1 MYSHICRIA
10 ALSKPTVF
18 IAEMWVLVAS
28 PSSWLARS
36 ENMPRMRLD
45 RQRGQQLV
53 VNRPR
58 MPEVMVQFYLSGD
71 KLLRATASKHKTTLL
86 QRQRQV
92 PSLVDIKFKS
102 WENRIWVHRV
112 QMRAWWSNF
121 WLKYV
126 KNAVILTDMVIGC
139 DRFCITVSV
148 MWHLF
153 GSSPCFLTSGEQNVP
168 AVWIICIW
176 PHWLCKIT
184 NSLQDKVF
192 FTNPVFW
199 F

>member
-1 MYSHICRIA
+1 MNFSPSLHSGRHKHICRIA

-18 IAEMWVLVAS
+18 IAEMWVLVES

-71 KLLRATASKHKTTLL
+71 KLLCATASKHKTTLL

-92 PSLVDIKFKS
+92 PSLVDINSSHEKTGFEFIESKWGHDEATS
-102 WENRIWVHRV
+102 DLNMLKMQLFWQIW
-112 QMRAWWSNF
+112 
-121 WLKYV
+121 WL
-126 KNAVILTDMVIGC
+126 AVIVSASQFPWC
-139 DRFCITVSV
+139 DICLDLHHVFL
-148 MWHLF
+148 HLENKMF
-153 GSSPCFLTSGEQNVP
+153 RQCG
-168 AVWIICIW
+168 
-176 PHWLCKIT
+176 
-184 NSLQDKVF
+184 
-192 FTNPVFW
+192 
-199 F
+199 

>member
-92 PSLVDIKFKS
+92 PSLVDIRFPT
-102 WENRIWVHRV
+102 RV
-112 QMRAWWSNF
+112 
-121 WLKYV
+121 L
-126 KNAVILTDMVIGC
+126 IL
-139 DRFCITVSV
+139 
-148 MWHLF
+148 
-153 GSSPCFLTSGEQNVP
+153 SSFLS
-168 AVWIICIW
+168 
-176 PHWLCKIT
+176 
-184 NSLQDKVF
+184 SSF
-192 FTNPVFW
+192 
-199 F
+199 